1 MGYYSVL
8 NLFMEVLG
16 GETRSLGDYK
26 GACDTLNINKG
37 ATPQHI
43 TVLLLY
49 SAIGK
54 EPGVIAVHSAYRGRW
69 SSYLA

>member
-1 MGYYSVL
+1 ML
-8 NLFMEVLG
+8 NLFMEVWG
-16 GETRSLGDYK
+16 GGDTHSLGDYK

-37 ATPQHI
+37 ATPQYI

-49 SAIGK
+49 NAIGK
-54 EPGVIAVHSAYRGRW
+54 EPGVIAEHNAYRGRC

>member
-1 MGYYSVL
+1 MGYYSML
-8 NLFMEVLG
+8 NLFIEVLG
-16 GETRSLGDYK
+16 GHSLGDYK

-49 SAIGK
+49 SEIGK
-54 EPGVIAVHSAYRGRW
+54 EPGVVAILSADRG
-69 SSYLA
+69 